1 MTMMRLT
8 IGRILLIIGLIIGL
22 KSWQMT
28 IQHVGDPT
36 YILISEFTKGSTHAW
51 YHAFREAIGDLA
63 AMVILLLTFLGGVSC
78 RTPITWYNCLIL
90 MVGYYAPFWIGTPF
104 VPELAA
110 PHMKAEIIHIL
121 MAFFPTVGLFV
132 SRSEFFKVS
141 KKISRET
148 ISF

>member
-1 MTMMRLT
+1 MTHLT
-8 IGRILLIIGLIIGL
+8 IGRILLIIGIIIGL
-22 KSWQMT
+22 KSWSMT

-36 YILISEFTKGSTHAW
+36 YMLISEFTKGDTHAW

-63 AMVILLLTFLGGVSC
+63 AMATILVVFFGGVSH
-78 RTPITWYNCLIL
+78 RTPITWYICLLL

-104 VPELAA
+104 IPELAA
-110 PHMKAEIIHIL
+110 PHIKAEMIHIL

-141 KKISRET
+141 KKINKGI